1 MSEIYSLEERLIIF
15 LSAAAL
21 SIIIS
26 FTYLFRRIT
35 CKKIK
40 CYIFLICF
48 IYTSSFIFLNIIAM
62 FDLMFNDRKG
72 FEKSRKFI
80 SKFYE
85 IFNYIDKALGFVI
98 FPFLIAVFESGYISN

>member
-1 MSEIYSLEERLIIF
+1 
-15 LSAAAL
+15 
-21 SIIIS
+21 
-26 FTYLFRRIT
+26 
-35 CKKIK
+35 
-40 CYIFLICF
+40 
-48 IYTSSFIFLNIIAM
+48 M

-98 FPFLIAVFESGYISN
+98 FPFLIAVFEIAIFQIAKKFSMEY